1 MAEEL
6 LQSVKMATKDV
17 QPLENKRKPMPRH
30 FSADDNV
37 HELLVLLR
45 NQEESPDKALLNDTK
60 CLLSLSLDRNTM
72 PPLPSI
78 KSKTTTRQ
86 STEERGNADKT
97 NTTAE
102 EGSFETSTPSDDE
115 VSDAT
120 QSPTF
125 AAVSNTNTKRR
136 LPSLGSREEV
146 GTTGIS
152 KTAPQPRKT

>member
-1 MAEEL
+1 LAEEL

-86 STEERGNADKT
+86 SSEERENADKT
-97 NTTAE
+97 NTTSTAE
-102 EGSFETSTPSDDE
+102 EGSFETTTPSDDE

-120 QSPTF
+120 QWPTF
-125 AAVSNTNTKRR
+125 AAVSNTNVKRR
-136 LPSLGSREEV
+136 LPSLGSREEA
-146 GTTGIS
+146 GTT

>member
-1 MAEEL
+1 
-6 LQSVKMATKDV
+6 MATKDV
-17 QPLENKRKPMPRH
+17 QPLPANKRKPMPRH

-37 HELLVLLR
+37 HELLALLR

-86 STEERGNADKT
+86 GTEERGKADKT
-97 NTTAE
+97 NTTSTAE
-102 EGSFETSTPSDDE
+102 EGSFETTTPSDDE

-125 AAVSNTNTKRR
+125 AAVSNTNTKMR
-136 LPSLGSREEV
+136 LPSLGSREEA